1 MWRLLRVS
9 ITGIAQFLVSTA
21 SWLGLVRIIA
31 GSGSAAL
38 AGYLI
43 AIRIVIFVLLPAW
56 GLCNAAATLVGQNL
70 GAGRPDRAEQAV
82 WQAGRYNMFFLGS
95 MAVVFIFGAEYLLRI
110 FLTDAEAIRYGVT
123 CLRYISYGYG
133 FYAWGMVTVQAFNG
147 AGDTLTPM
155 LINLGCQWVLQI
167 PLAWGLSFPLGMGAN
182 GVFLA
187 ITISESVLAL
197 VGIWAFRRGRWKRQ
211 KI

>member
-1 MWRLLRVS
+1 V
-9 ITGIAQFLVSTA
+9 
-21 SWLGLVRIIA
+21 
-31 GSGSAAL
+31 
-38 AGYLI
+38 
-43 AIRIVIFVLLPAW
+43 
-56 GLCNAAATLVGQNL
+56 
-70 GAGRPDRAEQAV
+70 
-82 WQAGRYNMFFLGS
+82 
-95 MAVVFIFGAEYLLRI
+95 AVVFIFGAEYLLRI

-167 PLAWGLSFPLGMGAN
+167 PLAWALSFPLDMGAN